1 LDEQL
6 VIILGKDNFQ
16 VENLEVHELAES
28 QLLVI
33 DQTLAVS
40 LTVNEHVLRQ
50 KASEETSFDR
60 RGYLALVEKVVKQE
74 ASKKA

>member
-1 LDEQL
+1 LGEQL

-16 VENLEVHELAES
+16 VENLEVHELADF
-28 QLLVI
+28 QLLVN

-60 RGYLALVEKVVKQE
+60 RGYRALFEKVVKQK
-74 ASKKA
+74 ASAKE